1 MTKSYL
7 LGMIVEGKS
16 TLPLALSLLL
26 IVIVTLDS
34 CADVLMNISD
44 SRCYDSFD
52 LGFLKTL
59 TLSGRLWRQLC
70 AVHSH
75 FVK

>member
-34 CADVLMNISD
+34 
-44 SRCYDSFD
+44 
-52 LGFLKTL
+52 
-59 TLSGRLWRQLC
+59 
-70 AVHSH
+70 
-75 FVK
+75 